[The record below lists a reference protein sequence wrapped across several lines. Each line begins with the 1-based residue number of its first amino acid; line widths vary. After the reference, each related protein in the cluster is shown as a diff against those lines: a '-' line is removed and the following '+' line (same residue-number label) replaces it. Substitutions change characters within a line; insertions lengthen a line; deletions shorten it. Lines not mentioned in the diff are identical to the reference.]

1 MFYGQGS
8 LPVLAVAALVVV
20 ASGLVVEEREFCIA
34 VGIKA
39 SPVISMLRSG
49 KYVLR
54 SLRLSRLTYWKG
66 QEGCLA
72 AAIENLMVTRSASE
86 LEAVFRAHHA
96 RVLQAAYRVT
106 GSMADAEDVAQ
117 SVFLRLARAD
127 IGSRGIT
134 HLESYLQRSAVNA
147 ALDLLRARRNRDTV
161 PVEPADTLHA
171 SSAMS
176 PERALSSSEI
186 REQLGRAL
194 GNLHPRVA
202 EMFTLRYL
210 EELDNREI
218 ARLMNTSQ
226 AVVAV
231 TLFRARAQLK
241 KGLRGFRKGA
251 L

>member
-1 MFYGQGS
+1 M
-8 LPVLAVAALVVV
+8 
-20 ASGLVVEEREFCIA
+20 
-34 VGIKA
+34 
-39 SPVISMLRSG
+39 
-49 KYVLR
+49 
-54 SLRLSRLTYWKG
+54 
-66 QEGCLA
+66 A
-72 AAIENLMVTRSASE
+72 AAIENLMVTQPARE

-117 SVFLRLARAD
+117 SVFLRLARGD
-127 IGSRGIT
+127 IASRRIT

-147 ALDLLRARRNRDTV
+147 ARRDRETV
-161 PVEPADTLHA
+161 PVEPADTLQA
-171 SSAMS
+171 TSAMS
-176 PERALSSSEI
+176 PERALSSSET
-186 REQLGRAL
+186 REQLRRGIA
-194 GNLHPRVA
+194 NLHPRVA

-210 EELDNREI
+210 EGLDNREI
-218 ARLMNTSQ
+218 ARLMDTSQ